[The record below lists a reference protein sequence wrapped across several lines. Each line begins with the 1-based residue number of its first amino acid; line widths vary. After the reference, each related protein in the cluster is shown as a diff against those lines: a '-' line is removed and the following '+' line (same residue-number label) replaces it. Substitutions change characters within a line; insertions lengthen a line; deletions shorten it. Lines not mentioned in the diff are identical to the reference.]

1 MNALFA
7 MPRWCSRS
15 LAALAAM
22 SRRFGRDR
30 SGATALEFGLIGI
43 PFFSLILVMF
53 EVSMLFL
60 EGQAL
65 DTTLDSAARQLLTGT
80 AQTSSGSTAITDMAT
95 FKTYAFCPLLPAIIT
110 CSQVQLNVAVIT
122 SWSSASLGPPI
133 SNGTLNTSS
142 WGYSPCQSNP
152 SNPSIMKVEAAYPV
166 SALSAY
172 WNPAT
177 TVTLNGTKD
186 RVLYSSTVF
195 RCEPF

>member
-1 MNALFA
+1 

-15 LAALAAM
+15 LAALAALG
-22 SRRFGRDR
+22 RRFGRDR
-30 SGATALEFGLIGI
+30 RGATALEFGLVGI

-65 DTTLDSAARQLLTGT
+65 DTTLDAAARQLLTGT
-80 AQTSSGSTAITDMAT
+80 AQSSSGSNAITNMAT

-110 CSQVQLNVAVIT
+110 CSQVQLNVAVIS
-122 SWSSASLGPPI
+122 SWSGSNLGPPI

-142 WGYSPCQSNP
+142 WGYTPCTSNP
-152 SNPSIMKVEAAYPV
+152 SNPSIMKVEAIYPV
-166 SALSAY
+166 AALSGY
-172 WNPAT
+172 WNPST
-177 TVTLNGTKD
+177 TVTINGTQD